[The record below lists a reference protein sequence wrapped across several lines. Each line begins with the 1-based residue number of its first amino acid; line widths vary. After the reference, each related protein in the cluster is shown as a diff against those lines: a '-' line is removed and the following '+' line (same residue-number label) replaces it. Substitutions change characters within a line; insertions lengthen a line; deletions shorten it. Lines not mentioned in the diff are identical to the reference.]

1 MMRNIDTILLEKTV
15 FIFDLDGTLI
25 ESVAL
30 WNTVDS
36 ILYKELKIPLV
47 STEKIALKRN
57 QSITRNFD
65 KENVYFEYCR
75 ELAEES
81 PLHKEASEVY
91 ARRRAISHELLFQ
104 ISIKPGVQE
113 FISGLHKLGKQIILA
128 TNSRAALLKSYCRSN
143 EELGY
148 LLTEYFDALYTLESA
163 KTSKPSPEIF
173 FKIMEDLHCLP
184 EDCVIFEDSKNGIAA
199 ANAANIDAVYV
210 QNKHAKDDVPEY
222 ILHCI
227 SDYHDLLKT
236 ILRV

>member
-1 MMRNIDTILLEKTV
+1 MMRDIDTILLEKSV

-25 ESVAL
+25 ESVTL

-36 ILYKELKIPLV
+36 ILYKELMIPLA
-47 STEKIALKRN
+47 STEEIALKRN

-81 PLHKEASEVY
+81 PLHKGASEVY
-91 ARRRAISHELLFQ
+91 ARRRAISNELLFQ

-113 FISGLHKLGKQIILA
+113 FISVIHKLGKQIILA
-128 TNSRAALLKSYCRSN
+128 TNSRATLLNSYCRVS

-148 LLTEYFDALYTLESA
+148 LLSEYFDALYTLESA

-173 FKIMEDLHCLP
+173 LKIMEDLNCLP

-199 ANAANIDAVYV
+199 ANAANIDAIYV
-210 QNKHAKDDVPEY
+210 QNKCSEDDVPEY
-222 ILHCI
+222 ILYSV
-227 SDYHDLLKT
+227 SDYHDLLKI

>member
-1 MMRNIDTILLEKTV
+1 MMRSIDTILFEKSV

-36 ILYKELKIPLV
+36 ILHKELMIPLA
-47 STEKIALKRN
+47 STEEIALKRN

-75 ELAEES
+75 ELAGES
-81 PLHKEASEVY
+81 PLHMGASEVY
-91 ARRRAISHELLFQ
+91 ARRRAISKELLFQ

-113 FISGLHKLGKQIILA
+113 FISFIHRLGKRIILA
-128 TNSRAALLKSYCRSN
+128 TNSRAALLDSYCRAN
-143 EELGY
+143 EELRC
-148 LLTEYFDALYTLESA
+148 LLTEYFDAFYTLESA

-173 FKIMEDLHCLP
+173 LKIMEDFCCLP
-184 EDCVIFEDSKNGIAA
+184 GECIVFEDSKNGIAA
-199 ANAANIDAVYV
+199 ANAANIDVVYV
-210 QNKHAKDDVPEY
+210 QNKCSDDDVPEY

-227 SDYHDLLKT
+227 SNYHDLLKT
-236 ILRV
+236 ILLV